1 MEHFRIARIFRCKF
15 QTASHSFKFIN
26 SNGNACIKE
35 DLAKILEVQLMV
47 PTHFDACVKGLLDLG
62 MTASLEIGPGHAL
75 SAFAKQADKGLKTWQ
90 VGSLAEY
97 QQFVEEEQNGFT
109 K

>member
-1 MEHFRIARIFRCKF
+1 
-15 QTASHSFKFIN
+15 
-26 SNGNACIKE
+26 
-35 DLAKILEVQLMV
+35 
-47 PTHFDACVKGLLDLG
+47 

-75 SAFAKQADKGLKTWQ
+75 SAFAKQADKGLQTWQ
-90 VGSLAEY
+90 IGSLVEY

>member
-1 MEHFRIARIFRCKF
+1 MRELTQSSAIALPAFCRK
-15 QTASHSFKFIN
+15 
-26 SNGNACIKE
+26 

-75 SAFAKQADKGLKTWQ
+75 SAFAKQADKNLKTWQ